1 MSKTIDDCLLL
12 SHEDKQIFK
21 HALSISDVDYLQNM
35 SIFSKEGIYEKHGN
49 YYVFKTNPSINI
61 YYLGY
66 NNNSI
71 FIDENKKILFY
82 SRYYF
87 DLFNEFINYIDHI
100 LNLIHN
106 ININENILDIGS
118 NFVSI
123 EKWFVTYGH
132 FKDEIFVITDYIDNN
147 NKNHKAL
154 LDYHTTDL
162 PNYKANINYKIIDNI
177 LLGDNS
183 INSYEHINKILR
195 LKDLILIRHRIT
207 DTTFHSFPI
216 NVRNKIINSINNNN
230 NMINH
235 DKIFITRGYASH
247 LTRNLSN
254 QMEVEN
260 YLHNHNFTLVNPE
273 LLNYGEFINTIK
285 NTDKIVITWGGALVN
300 LIYLKP
306 YTKVY
311 ILKSQSYE
319 HESLD
324 LFEKIIK
331 TYDLHVEVITHENNI
346 ITLNK
351 LNYLIK

>member
-49 YYVFKTNPSINI
+49 YYVFKTNPFINI

-82 SRYYF
+82 SRYFLSYSF
-87 DLFNEFINYIDHI
+87 QEFINYINHT
-100 LNLIHN
+100 LYLIQN
-106 ININENILDIGS
+106 INIDENILDIGS

-147 NKNHKAL
+147 NKNYKAL

-177 LLGDNS
+177 LLRNNS

-216 NVRNKIINSINNNN
+216 NVRNKIITSINTDNT
-230 NMINH
+230 INH
-235 DKIFITRGYASH
+235 NKIFITRGSATH
-247 LTRNLSN
+247 LSRNLSN

-260 YLHNHNFTLVNPE
+260 YLHNNNFALVNPE

-331 TYDLHVEVITHENNI
+331 TYDLHVEVIIHENNI
-346 ITLNK
+346 ISLNK
-351 LNYLIK
+351 LNIML

>member
-12 SHEDKQIFK
+12 SDQDKQIFR

-66 NNNSI
+66 NNSSI

-82 SRYYF
+82 SRYYL
-87 DLFNEFINYIDHI
+87 DLFHEFTNWIDNI

-106 ININENILDIGS
+106 INITENILDIGS
-118 NFVSI
+118 NFASI

-132 FKDEIFVITDYIDNN
+132 FKDEIFIVSDYIDNN
-147 NKNHKAL
+147 NKNYKAL

-162 PNYKANINYKIIDNI
+162 PHYKANINYKIIDNI
-177 LLGDNS
+177 LFGNNS
-183 INSYEHINKILR
+183 INAYEDINKILR
-195 LKDLILIRHRIT
+195 LKNLILVRHRIT
-207 DTTFHSFPI
+207 DTIFHSFPI
-216 NVRNKIINSINNNN
+216 NVRNKIITSINNDNI
-230 NMINH
+230 INH
-235 DKIFITRGYASH
+235 NKIFITRGSASH
-247 LTRNLSN
+247 LSRNLSN

-260 YLHNHNFTLVNPE
+260 YLHDNNFTLVNPE

-306 YTKVY
+306 HTRVY

-324 LFEKIIK
+324 LFDKIIK
-331 TYDLHVEVITHENNI
+331 TYNLHVEVISHENNI

-351 LNYLIK
+351 LNIML